1 MLTVY
6 QAATNGALNGERVYQ
21 FMDHLGSIE
30 VLTDQNAN
38 ITQGSSFDA
47 WGERRQYNGVAMD
60 QLAQMAA
67 NTRKT
72 RRGFTGHEQVD
83 SVNIIHM
90 NGRIYDPKLGRFPQ
104 RRQRQP
110 SLNRYSLRIEEQS
123 IFQLGLANTK
133 GRMLQNIIFAIFS
146 RLGV

>member
-6 QAATNGALNGERVYQ
+6 QAGTNGALNGERVYQ

-38 ITQGSSFDA
+38 ITQDNSFDA

-90 NGRIYDPKLGRFPQ
+90 NGRIYDPKLGRFLQ

-110 SLNRYSLRIEEQS
+110 GLNRYSLRIEEQS
-123 IFQLGLANTK
+123 IFQLGLANTG